1 MLLTH
6 QKGGIMYWK
15 RVRVY
20 SGLCKNYFQDCF
32 KVVVDDFEWATE
44 GLLISLIGL
53 VGLLGNVISIWKFS
67 RQKVHR
73 IFHNLLLCLAVFDV
87 VTTYLYRLIF
97 CWICFFYFA
106 LFSPSSV
113 SFRFKKCFDVTG
125 IEPGLAQMTSTYFW
139 SEGLDRLAI
148 QPPQTVCLCLIFGHL
163 QERKFAQ

>member
-87 VTTYLYRLIF
+87 VTTYLYRVIF
-97 CWICFFYFA
+97 VVFA
-106 LFSPSSV
+106 SSILLCSV
-113 SFRFKKCFDVTG
+113 LLVYRFDSRNVLMSRESNQG
-125 IEPGLAQMTSTYFW
+125 
-139 SEGLDRLAI
+139 
-148 QPPQTVCLCLIFGHL
+148 
-163 QERKFAQ
+163 